1 MIRVELIAELWR
13 LHFVEKVNI
22 SKLARRFHLSRP
34 TVRKHLQTEGDP
46 VYPTRKKQPYPQLG
60 PYLDRL
66 GAWLEFDPGTR
77 TLPEFSTRFSCLTAV
92 SWFNDPVQRV

>member
-1 MIRVELIAELWR
+1 MIRVELIAELRR

-22 SKLARRFHLSRP
+22 SELARRFHLSRP

-66 GAWLEFDPGTR
+66 REWLEFDTS
-77 TLPEFSTRFSCLTAV
+77 LPSSSFH
-92 SWFNDPVQRV
+92 Q

>member
-1 MIRVELIAELWR
+1 VELIAELRR

>member
-60 PYLDRL
+60 SYLDRL
-66 GAWLEFDPGTR
+66 GAWLELDT
-77 TLPEFSTRFSCLTAV
+77 TLPRKRRHTA
-92 SWFNDPVQRV
+92 QRLFERLHACTAALRA